1 METKV
6 LAAIMKLQAAQIML
20 SNEGLFNDL
29 TTHITENGSLELTAY
44 THNPSEAATAIQIL
58 NTYTFEGAEFNET
71 NFAKGTTR
79 EFTSYTLKAFISNIE
94 D

>member
-20 SNEGLFNDL
+20 SNEGIFTEL
-29 TTHITENGSLELTAY
+29 TTSCKEHGSLELTAY
-44 THNPSEAATAIQIL
+44 TYNPSEAATAIQIL
-58 NTYTFEGAEFNET
+58 NTYSFEGAKFEKT
-71 NFAKGTTR
+71 NFAKGTTK
-79 EFTSYTLKAFISNIE
+79 EFTTYVLKAYLIDIE

>member
-20 SNEGLFNDL
+20 SNEGIFNEL
-29 TTHITENGSLELTAY
+29 TTNCKEHGSLELTAY
-44 THNPSEAATAIQIL
+44 TYNPSEAAAAIQIL
-58 NTYTFEGAEFNET
+58 NTYTVEGAEFRENS
-71 NFAKGTTR
+71 FAKGTSDS
-79 EFTSYTLKAFISNIE
+79 FTTYSLNAYISNLE